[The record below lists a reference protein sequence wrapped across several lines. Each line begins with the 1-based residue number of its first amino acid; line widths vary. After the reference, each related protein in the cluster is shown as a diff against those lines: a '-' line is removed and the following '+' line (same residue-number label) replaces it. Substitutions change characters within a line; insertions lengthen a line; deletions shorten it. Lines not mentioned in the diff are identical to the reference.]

1 MYFHEH
7 YVEYACGKSIFTTKM
22 SPTYDDLPE
31 ERYHFPEMYLDSVK
45 AALDD
50 WILHYEPRRIR
61 ADLSSSGGRKA
72 YFATAQLDR
81 IESDLIREKYRY
93 GFVSNYTEFDNPVP
107 FADGDFYYEEKL
119 KKENGSTNKRAFG
132 PSVRNI
138 PDKEY
143 DVILLAGFADVPGN
157 KPRLRASPDIAET
170 QIIIPASFAE
180 ASQTSYSAEIPSA
193 IDRRIL
199 GQLVKR
205 PLETKL
211 FLLRSKAP
219 TVILAR

>member
-22 SPTYDDLPE
+22 STTYDDLPE

-81 IESDLIREKYRY
+81 IESDPFREKQHY
-93 GFVSNYTEFDNPVP
+93 GFVSNNTEFDNTVP
-107 FADGDFYYEEKL
+107 FADSDFYYEVKL
-119 KKENGSTNKRAFG
+119 KKANGCANKRAFG
-132 PSVRNI
+132 RSVRNI

-143 DVILLAGFADVPGN
+143 DVILLAGFSHVP
-157 KPRLRASPDIAET
+157 DH
-170 QIIIPASFAE
+170 
-180 ASQTSYSAEIPSA
+180 
-193 IDRRIL
+193 RIL
-199 GQLVKR
+199 D
-205 PLETKL
+205 
-211 FLLRSKAP
+211 LRSHTFPPSHLQNDFAH
-219 TVILAR
+219 VGV